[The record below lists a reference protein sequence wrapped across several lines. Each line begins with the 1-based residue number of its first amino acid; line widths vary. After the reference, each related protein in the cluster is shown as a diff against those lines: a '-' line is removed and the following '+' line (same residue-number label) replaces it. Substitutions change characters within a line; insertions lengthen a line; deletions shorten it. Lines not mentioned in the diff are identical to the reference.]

1 MLVRSW
7 YSSVFEPTLQIET
20 TLRRGD
26 RGDFVTRIQEWL
38 CFHQF
43 NVGIDGAYG
52 PATEQGVADFQAAR
66 GIPATGEADPA
77 TFTLLTRPMAEAL
90 QPLAVAEGAT
100 LGQTIAACAAQHLL
114 QHPLEVGGQN
124 RGPWVRLY
132 LRGLERPKDPKLPQ
146 GFDAWCA
153 GFATSIIDQSASSMH
168 LPAPLGYHTNCNL
181 LAKAAQKEKRF
192 RRGGDVEPE
201 HIPPGSLMLIRKRGH
216 RDKWHHTGV
225 VVQALP
231 NVVRTI
237 EGNSANSADENP
249 SGHEVCRQL
258 RPYRNLDF
266 ILIE

>member
-1 MLVRSW
+1 M
-7 YSSVFEPTLQIET
+7 FEPTLKIDQA
-20 TLRRGD
+20 LRRGD
-26 RGDFVTRIQEWL
+26 RGDDVTRVQEWL

-43 NVGIDGAYG
+43 NVGIDGDYG

-66 GIPATGEADPA
+66 GVAVTGEADPT
-77 TFTLLTRPMAEAL
+77 TFALLVRPMAGAL
-90 QPLAVAEGAT
+90 RSLVVAEGAT
-100 LGQTIAACAAQHLL
+100 VGQTIAACALQHLL
-114 QHPLEVGGQN
+114 VHPVEVGGQN

-153 GFATSIIDQSASSMH
+153 GFVTSIVDQAASSMN
-168 LPAPLGYHTNCNL
+168 LPAPIDYHTNCNL
-181 LAKAAQKEKRF
+181 LAAEAQKEKRF
-192 RRGGDVEPE
+192 RRGEEVKPE
-201 HIPPGSLMLIRKRGH
+201 QIPPGSLMLIRKSGS

-231 NVVRTI
+231 QVVRTI

-266 ILIE
+266 IFIE